1 MQRFSMALHAL
12 FILKVSKVMKSGKY
26 IGIAVLALVWVW
38 LVVIILLRTSVTLL
52 TIIWIAI
59 SAIII
64 FVPLYKRYFKKPDE

>member
-12 FILKVSKVMKSGKY
+12 FILTRFFKVKSGKY
-26 IGIAVLALVWVW
+26 IGFAVLALVWIW
-38 LVVIILLRTSVTLL
+38 LVVFILMRTTVTLL